1 MKPAADS
8 KKKAIILGSIIG
20 LLAFWWYFSPFPI
33 LGVVVG
39 LIAGFFTYSILS
51 TRKVERLRRTLFLS
65 ISALVAVT
73 LTANI
78 LYLGFYSFM
87 VWVGIWDTGYFVANQ
102 ESIGTSPFPIPIL
115 IPTILLG
122 QANFLVEGSVW
133 QSIVPTSLDIFF
145 VLMVPYIA
153 TFLVFGRAWCG
164 WLCPMGGLPEAMVT
178 GAKERWHFNFLRK
191 KTMLPTGPV
200 YSSLKAWH
208 HWVKYGIL
216 TGILILSFVV
226 PFSIVNIISPALWL
240 KSVPVFWTIIGM
252 MILFA
257 VVLPFMTKRR
267 WWCDVICPVGAGLS
281 LIPKISAFRVTID
294 PAKCTSCMECV
305 RECTMY
311 AMTPEDV
318 EKMESKGGNCVRC
331 GRCIEVCPEEAID
344 ITWLGGRKI
353 RAPFMTLIIGAAVGW
368 YLWFIVLLYS
378 YSTRLSSFAIY

>member
-178 GAKERWHFNFLRK
+178 GAKERWHFNFLFE
-191 KTMLPTGPV
+191 
-200 YSSLKAWH
+200 
-208 HWVKYGIL
+208 I
-216 TGILILSFVV
+216 SF
-226 PFSIVNIISPALWL
+226 
-240 KSVPVFWTIIGM
+240 
-252 MILFA
+252 
-257 VVLPFMTKRR
+257 
-267 WWCDVICPVGAGLS
+267 
-281 LIPKISAFRVTID
+281 
-294 PAKCTSCMECV
+294 
-305 RECTMY
+305 
-311 AMTPEDV
+311 
-318 EKMESKGGNCVRC
+318 
-331 GRCIEVCPEEAID
+331 
-344 ITWLGGRKI
+344 
-353 RAPFMTLIIGAAVGW
+353 
-368 YLWFIVLLYS
+368 
-378 YSTRLSSFAIY
+378 